1 MEIKRWDKNKYL
13 QNILLLVLCFSK
25 KYRRVWTSN
34 ETKAFL
40 ACYAARKNEFE
51 HGRKKKFAMQNVLE
65 DLIAQNV
72 LVSAVK
78 FLKLFIQCAFFHL
91 VRTGNY
97 WLLTNKLKN
106 LMRAYKSAKDGNKKT
121 GSAPIQVP
129 FQEILD
135 EIFGSQP
142 NISNEIVLNLRGKAT
157 QSLQLRNTPPSYRAE
172 FSVSPPPLDLPP
184 SPTLE
189 SSPSASPSQSR
200 FVSAKYTEPD
210 GPNTNF
216 FFSS

>member
-1 MEIKRWDKNKYL
+1 
-13 QNILLLVLCFSK
+13 
-25 KYRRVWTSN
+25 
-34 ETKAFL
+34 
-40 ACYAARKNEFE
+40 
-51 HGRKKKFAMQNVLE
+51 
-65 DLIAQNV
+65 
-72 LVSAVK
+72 
-78 FLKLFIQCAFFHL
+78 
-91 VRTGNY
+91 
-97 WLLTNKLKN
+97 
-106 LMRAYKSAKDGNKKT
+106 MRAYKSAKDGNKKT

-189 SSPSASPSQSR
+189 SSPSSSPSQSPIQSPSNIALTSESPTPDQRNKKITKKNYYAEKLSYLKTKEESRKELLQQLRKDKENR
-200 FVSAKYTEPD
+200 FNKLLEMKSKQNEERMTLLKQLLKEKGLFYKS
-210 GPNTNF
+210 NLIFINL
-216 FFSS
+216 